1 MLTGFLTNCH
11 KHSSKAFLAA
21 LLCKYNVNWISHKL
35 SQTPLRTSW
44 QHYYVN
50 IMLTGFLTN
59 CHKHSS
65 KDFLAALLCKYN
77 VNWISHKLSQTQ
89 F

>member
-1 MLTGFLTNCH
+1 MDFSQIVTNT
-11 KHSSKAFLAA
+11 
-21 LLCKYNVNWISHKL
+21 V
-35 SQTPLRTSW
+35 LRPFW

-65 KDFLAALLCKYN
+65 KDLLAALLCKYN